1 MAEPVATPMAQQ
13 EQQYSLFKD
22 AFNRLIANRLAVVGM
37 IVVVLL
43 LLVAAI
49 GPYITPYD
57 FLSQDLNARNQ
68 FPSAAHWF
76 GTDDLGRDVLSRVI
90 YGARTAVFVAF
101 AVTILSFIIGTVL
114 GSLAGYLG
122 GKVDAF
128 VSWLIDITMSIPS
141 LLLVIVINVSLKP
154 TLVNWMDEQFLL
166 THNEFWRNTVW
177 ADFALVFGSLAGYL
191 GGKVDAFVSW
201 LIDITMSIPSLL
213 LVIVINVSLKPTLV
227 NWMDEQFLL
236 THNEFW
242 RNTVWADFALVFG
255 SLALI
260 KWPKAARLIR
270 GQILSIRNKNYVLAA
285 KAIGVPT
292 PRILK
297 AYVIPNALGPI
308 IVSFSATL
316 GEAMVLES
324 SFSFLGVG
332 VRPPIPSWGNMISD
346 GLRVW
351 QQYPHILAAPAM
363 VLAAATIAFS
373 FLGDGLNDALN
384 PRQWK

>member
-1 MAEPVATPMAQQ
+1 MAAVMAKP

-22 AFNRLIANRLAVVGM
+22 AFNRLVANRLAVVGM

-57 FLSQDLNARNQ
+57 FLSQDLEARNQ

-177 ADFALVFGSLAGYL
+177 ADFALVFGSLA
-191 GGKVDAFVSW
+191 
-201 LIDITMSIPSLL
+201 
-213 LVIVINVSLKPTLV
+213 
-227 NWMDEQFLL
+227 
-236 THNEFW
+236 
-242 RNTVWADFALVFG
+242 
-255 SLALI
+255 LI

-285 KAIGVPT
+285 KAIALSAHELLNEPEKT
-292 PRILK
+292 RRIVQKFKEMK
-297 AYVIPNALGPI
+297 AAEG
-308 IVSFSATL
+308 
-316 GEAMVLES
+316 
-324 SFSFLGVG
+324 
-332 VRPPIPSWGNMISD
+332 
-346 GLRVW
+346 
-351 QQYPHILAAPAM
+351 
-363 VLAAATIAFS
+363 
-373 FLGDGLNDALN
+373 
-384 PRQWK
+384 K

>member
-1 MAEPVATPMAQQ
+1 MAETVATPMAQQ

-177 ADFALVFGSLAGYL
+177 ADFALVFGSLA
-191 GGKVDAFVSW
+191 
-201 LIDITMSIPSLL
+201 
-213 LVIVINVSLKPTLV
+213 
-227 NWMDEQFLL
+227 
-236 THNEFW
+236 
-242 RNTVWADFALVFG
+242 
-255 SLALI
+255 LI

-346 GLRVW
+346 GL
-351 QQYPHILAAPAM
+351 
-363 VLAAATIAFS
+363 
-373 FLGDGLNDALN
+373 NDALN

>member
-1 MAEPVATPMAQQ
+1 MAEVTANPVAQQ

-177 ADFALVFGSLAGYL
+177 ADFALVFGSLA
-191 GGKVDAFVSW
+191 
-201 LIDITMSIPSLL
+201 
-213 LVIVINVSLKPTLV
+213 
-227 NWMDEQFLL
+227 
-236 THNEFW
+236 
-242 RNTVWADFALVFG
+242 
-255 SLALI
+255 LI

-285 KAIGVPT
+285 
-292 PRILK
+292 
-297 AYVIPNALGPI
+297 
-308 IVSFSATL
+308 
-316 GEAMVLES
+316 
-324 SFSFLGVG
+324 
-332 VRPPIPSWGNMISD
+332 
-346 GLRVW
+346 
-351 QQYPHILAAPAM
+351 
-363 VLAAATIAFS
+363 
-373 FLGDGLNDALN
+373 
-384 PRQWK
+384 

>member
-1 MAEPVATPMAQQ
+1 
-13 EQQYSLFKD
+13 
-22 AFNRLIANRLAVVGM
+22 AFNRLIANKLAMIGL
-37 IVVVLL
+37 IVVALL
-43 LLVAAI
+43 ILIALI
-49 GPYITPYD
+49 GPFITPYD
-57 FLSQDLNARNQ
+57 FLSQDLMSRNQ
-68 FPSAAHWF
+68 PPTSLHWF

-90 YGARTAVFVAF
+90 YGARTAVLVAF
-101 AVTILSFIIGTVL
+101 SVTILSFIIGTVL

-122 GKVDAF
+122 GKFDSF

-154 TLVNWMDEQFLL
+154 TLVNWMDAQFMA
-166 THNEFWRNTVW
+166 THDEFWRNTIWV
-177 ADFALVFGSLAGYL
+177 DFA
-191 GGKVDAFVSW
+191 
-201 LIDITMSIPSLL
+201 I
-213 LVIVINVSLKPTLV
+213 
-227 NWMDEQFLL
+227 
-236 THNEFW
+236 
-242 RNTVWADFALVFG
+242 VFG

-260 KWPKAARLIR
+260 KWPKAARIIR
-270 GQILSIRNKNYVLAA
+270 GQILSIRNKNYVMAA

-292 PRILK
+292 SRILT
-297 AYVIPNALGPI
+297 AYVIPNAIGPI

-351 QQYPHILAAPAM
+351 QLYPHVLAAPAL
-363 VLAAATIAFS
+363 VLAIATIAFS